1 MNDLFNEKQEQ
12 SRAVQIQRKT
22 INIEGTSKWATL
34 HIWDTLGQEKFKA
47 IAPLFFRKAV
57 GAFLVYDCTKES
69 TFKSIDSW
77 FQEIS
82 NNVDSRVIIM
92 LIGNKCD
99 LPNRE
104 VPYNV
109 AMEYAKSKNFGYL
122 EVSAKTGL
130 NIKSSFNCL
139 VREIYK
145 NQNLEEEVKVPALVN
160 TKENIKLY

>member
-1 MNDLFNEKQEQ
+1 
-12 SRAVQIQRKT
+12 
-22 INIEGTSKWATL
+22 
-34 HIWDTLGQEKFKA
+34 
-47 IAPLFFRKAV
+47 
-57 GAFLVYDCTKES
+57 
-69 TFKSIDSW
+69 
-77 FQEIS
+77 
-82 NNVDSRVIIM
+82 M

-104 VPYNV
+104 VSYNV

-145 NQNLEEEVKVPALVN
+145 NQNMEEEVKVTAPVN
-160 TKENIKLY
+160 TKENIKL